1 MKKESRLRPFLI
13 SLPVIFIG
21 ISAYLFSV
29 PFLEFME
36 LKTVDL
42 RFKSRGNIAPGQDV
56 VLAVIDEKSIFQEG
70 KWVWPRSKMAD
81 IVEKLSAAG
90 SKVIA
95 FDIGFL
101 EADESHKK
109 IIQTIENIES
119 KFRDRDLRDP
129 GFEDYLEKLKI
140 QNENDKLLANA
151 IKDSH
156 AKVILGYFFHTES
169 ERPGHINE
177 KQLSIHK
184 ENIRGSQYKLVRHPP
199 EGLPDVI
206 LNTASAP
213 QSNIPLI
220 SEASD
225 YSGYFNMFPDDDG
238 VVRWIP
244 GVIKFGEDRLY
255 APLSLMA
262 VSAYLNTPL
271 LLKVAEYGIE
281 AVQIGNRI
289 IPVDE
294 KGQML
299 INYRGEEK
307 TFPHYPVTDILN
319 GTIPDDELR
328 DKIVL
333 VGVTAVGIYD
343 LRVTPLG
350 TVFPGVEIHA
360 NIADSILAEDFLQQP
375 AWLAVFDL
383 MGIIAVGIFLGVALP
398 RTGVIS
404 GAVIALCLFIS
415 YIFLCQHFFS
425 AMGLILNLV
434 YPLSVI
440 IFVYISI
447 TIYKYFAESRQKRF
461 IKNAFSTYL
470 APSVVEN
477 LINSPEKLVLGGEKR
492 IITAFFSDVQGFTS
506 ISEKLLPEE
515 LVELL
520 NEFLTEMT
528 NIILDHKGT
537 VDKFEGD
544 AIIAFFGAPN
554 DLENQAEAA
563 CMACVDMQKRL
574 VQLRAGWKKLGKPE
588 LKMRVGLYTGTAVV
602 GNMGSKN
609 RMDYTMMGDTVNTAA
624 RLEGVNKIYGIYSLV
639 GETTRDAAGKKIIM
653 REIDSIN
660 VVGKKEA
667 VTIYQ
672 PIAYREDMDNH
683 MVETMGHYAS
693 GLTAYRNRDWSSAIL
708 FFKAALE
715 VMPDDGPSKTMLA
728 RCEELAKTPPAEDWD
743 GVFTMKT
750 K

>member
-1 MKKESRLRPFLI
+1 MKKESRLKPLLI
-13 SLPVIFIG
+13 SLIVISVG
-21 ISAYLFSV
+21 IFAYMSSV

-42 RFKSRGNIAPGQDV
+42 RFKSRGEILPRQDV
-56 VLAVIDEKSIFQEG
+56 VLAVIDEKSISQEG

-81 IVEKLSAAG
+81 IVKKLSAAG
-90 SKVIA
+90 AKIIA

-109 IIQTIENIES
+109 IIQTIKNIKNE
-119 KFRDRDLRDP
+119 FRDRDLRDI
-129 GFEDYLEKLKI
+129 GFENYLKSLEI
-140 QNENDKLLANA
+140 QKDNDKLLADA
-151 IKDSH
+151 IKNSS

-169 ERPGHINE
+169 EMPDHIDKE
-177 KQLSIHK
+177 HLRTHR
-184 ENIRGSQYKLVRHPP
+184 ENIRGSQYKLVRYPP
-199 EGLPDVI
+199 GELPDVI

-213 QSNIPLI
+213 QSNIKVI
-220 SEASD
+220 SDSTN
-225 YSGYFNMFPDDDG
+225 YSGFFNMFPDRDG
-238 VVRWIP
+238 VVRWMP
-244 GVIKFGEDRLY
+244 GVIKFGEDLY

-262 VSAYLNTPL
+262 VSAYRNTPL
-271 LLKVAEYGIE
+271 LVKMAEYGIE
-281 AVQIGNRI
+281 AVQIGSLT

-294 KGQML
+294 KGQIL

-319 GTIPDDELR
+319 GTVPDDDLR
-328 DKIVL
+328 DKIVF

-343 LRVTPLG
+343 MRVTPLG

-360 NIADSILAEDFLQQP
+360 NIADSILAEDFVQQP
-375 AWLAVFDL
+375 AGLAVFDFI
-383 MGIIAVGIFLGVALP
+383 GIIVAGLFLGIVLP
-398 RTGVIS
+398 RAGVIS

-415 YIFLCQHFFS
+415 YISLCQYFFS
-425 AMGLILNLV
+425 HKGLVFNLV

-440 IFVYISI
+440 ILVYITI
-447 TIYKYFAESRQKRF
+447 TVYKYFTESKQKKF
-461 IKNAFSTYL
+461 IKSAFSTYL

-477 LINSPEKLVLGGEKR
+477 LIKSPEKLVLGGEKR

-528 NIILDHKGT
+528 DILLNYKGT

-554 DLENQAEAA
+554 DLDNQAEAA

-574 VQLRAGWKKLGKPE
+574 TQLRAGWKKQGKPE
-588 LKMRVGLYTGTAVV
+588 LKMRVGLYTGSAVV

-624 RLEGVNKIYGIYSLV
+624 RLEGVNKIYGIYTLI
-639 GETTRDAAGKKIIM
+639 GETTRDAAGKRIVM

-660 VVGKKEA
+660 VVGKKEP

-672 PIAYREDMDNH
+672 PMGYREDTDEQTI
-683 MVETMGHYAS
+683 ETMGHYAN
-693 GLTAYRNRDWSSAIL
+693 GLSAYRNRDWSSAIL
-708 FFKAALE
+708 FFKAALD
-715 VMPDDGPSKTMLA
+715 VTSDDGPAKTMLA
-728 RCEELAKTPPAEDWD
+728 RCEELRKTPPAEDWN